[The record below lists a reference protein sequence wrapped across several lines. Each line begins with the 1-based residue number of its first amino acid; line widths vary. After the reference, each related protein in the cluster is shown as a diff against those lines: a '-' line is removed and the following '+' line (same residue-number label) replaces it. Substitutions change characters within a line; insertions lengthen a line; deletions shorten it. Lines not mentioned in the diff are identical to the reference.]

1 MIKSLLERRSRSK
14 VHIAETLQLYNY
26 NLDFNIIQDAEST
39 PRFEKKKK
47 IKHVNAETSSHGK
60 MNLGIVLMLNYL
72 LFKLHCSLGN
82 YVSLK
87 FHQAEQTNKEKN
99 NHIFVAMYQIDNKT

>member
-1 MIKSLLERRSRSK
+1 MQKHCNFVITILIL
-14 VHIAETLQLYNY
+14 TLFRTQNPL
-26 NLDFNIIQDAEST
+26 QDLK
-39 PRFEKKKK
+39 RKKK

-72 LFKLHCSLGN
+72 LFELHCSLGN
-82 YVSLK
+82 YISLK

>member
-72 LFKLHCSLGN
+72 LFELHCSLGN
-82 YVSLK
+82 YISLK
-87 FHQAEQTNKEKN
+87 FTKQNRQTRKK
-99 NHIFVAMYQIDNKT
+99 IITSL